1 MKMQRVACSICGS
14 IDYAP
19 LVQAKDY
26 RLSTT
31 KSVFDLVRCIRCGS
45 VFMNPRPTEEELAKF
60 YPEAFYAK
68 PGLISKF
75 VSDFLTMLKYR
86 QVSHFKKT
94 GRILDVGCGGGGLL
108 FGFKTRGWRTFG
120 VDTSEK
126 ACRIAERITAGK
138 VFNCSLK
145 ACFFPDKYFDVVFLN
160 HVIEHMSCPNEEL
173 AEINRILKNDGVVFV
188 HTPNIDSY
196 QFEVTG
202 DKWLHLDVPRH
213 LIFYS
218 PNTLSL
224 LLRNVGLEV
233 ANIRYPLFDFPFDFY
248 ISLKQ
253 KIASKNSSVN
263 FIISPVLR
271 VISLVVK
278 LLPAWRGSMVV
289 AAVKKSSKIDTCEG
303 VHSS

>member
-1 MKMQRVACSICGS
+1 MQRVACSICGS
-14 IDYAP
+14 IDYVP

-26 RLSTT
+26 RLRTT

-45 VFMNPRPTEEELAKF
+45 VFMNPRPAEEEFAKF
-60 YPEAFYAK
+60 YPEAFYAE

-75 VSDFLTMLKYR
+75 VSDFLIMLKYR
-86 QVSHFKKT
+86 EVSHFKKT

-120 VDTSEK
+120 VDTSER
-126 ACRIAERITAGK
+126 ACRLAERTTGGK
-138 VFNCSLK
+138 IFNCALK
-145 ACFFPDKYFDVVFLN
+145 VCIFPDKYFDVVVLN
-160 HVIEHMSCPNEEL
+160 HVIEHMSFPNKEL
-173 AEINRILKNDGVVFV
+173 AEINRILKNDGIIFV

-202 DKWLHLDVPRH
+202 GKWLHLDVPRH

-218 PNTLSL
+218 PNTISL

-233 ANIRYPLFDFPFDFY
+233 ANIKYPFFDFPFDFY
-248 ISLKQ
+248 LSLKQ
-253 KIASKNSSVN
+253 KIASKYSTVN
-263 FIISPVLR
+263 FILSPVLR
-271 VISLVVK
+271 VISLIVK

-289 AAVKKSSKIDTCEG
+289 TAVKKSSITHTSEG
-303 VHSS
+303 VPSS